1 MKSKWILAASIAAL
15 VVYIPYS
22 AEAFECPKHIA
33 AAVAAVN
40 KVTEEM
46 KKIKPIMD
54 AMMDKKEMFVVHTL
68 LANARILVAVARRS
82 HEKPAGPF
90 DHARAIAKADA
101 ARGYARATEIVHRH
115 FYQKVVQGQ
124 AVKK

>member
-22 AEAFECPKHIA
+22 AQAFECPKHIA
-33 AAVAAVN
+33 AAEVAVN

-46 KKIKPIMD
+46 KKIKRVME

-68 LANARILVAVARRS
+68 LANARILVTVARRN

-101 ARGYARATEIVHRH
+101 ARGYARATEILHRH
-115 FYQKVVQGQ
+115 YYEKVVQSK
-124 AVKK
+124 AMRK

>member
-1 MKSKWILAASIAAL
+1 MKSKWILAASVAAL
-15 VVYIPYS
+15 GIHVPWG
-22 AEAFECPKHIA
+22 AQAFECPKHIA
-33 AAVAAVN
+33 VAEAAVN

-46 KKIKPIMD
+46 NNIKPVME

-68 LANARILVAVARRS
+68 LANARILVTVARRN

-101 ARGYARATEIVHRH
+101 ARGYARATEILHRH
-115 FYQKVVQGQ
+115 YYEKVVQGK
-124 AVKK
+124 AMRK